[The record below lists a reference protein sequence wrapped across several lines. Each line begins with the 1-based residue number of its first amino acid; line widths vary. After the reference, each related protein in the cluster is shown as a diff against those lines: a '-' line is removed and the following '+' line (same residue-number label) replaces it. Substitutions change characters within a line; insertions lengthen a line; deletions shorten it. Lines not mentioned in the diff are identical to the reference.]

1 MTSRPEDR
9 ERLAYLHDTAALLW
23 PAPTRVTLGAAQDG
37 KPPPAGQVTS
47 EFFLIPGESRP
58 RLLVPATRRA
68 AATAARR
75 YGEPGSQT
83 GRLRAAALSFGL
95 SAGLGRAALRS
106 RLRVQAPAGA
116 STIETYLSET
126 LARNVRVSMHLGP
139 ARANRKP
146 VLQVLSTRG
155 ETVGFAKIGIGELTR
170 ELVHAEHRALT
181 RISQARLAS
190 VAIPE
195 VLHLGRWQGLDV
207 LVLGALPVWLPRRP
221 LPAGQL
227 AAAMAEVAG
236 LGGLRQEKLAGGDYL
251 AGLCGRLRT
260 ADPGADRD
268 ALRAALGRLEAGAG
282 DTVLDYGH
290 WHGDWTPWNMAST
303 HQGLLLWDWE
313 RFTGG
318 VPAGFDALHHRLQ
331 TQVVPERR
339 EPLAAARECI
349 ETAPAQLV
357 PFGVGADEAR
367 LTALLYLADLATRYL
382 VDRQATA
389 GARLGSPGTW
399 LIPAIASA
407 VGRL

>member
-9 ERLAYLHDTAALLW
+9 ERLAYLRDTAALFW

-37 KPPPAGQVTS
+37 KPPLADQVTS

-75 YGEPGSQT
+75 YGEPGSRT

-106 RLRVQAPAGA
+106 RLRIHAPPGA
-116 STIETYLSET
+116 STIETYLSQV

-146 VLQVLSTRG
+146 VLQVLSTGG
-155 ETVGFAKIGIGELTR
+155 ETVGFAKVGISELTR
-170 ELVHAEHRALT
+170 ELVLAEHRALT
-181 RISQARLAS
+181 RISQAGLAS
-190 VAIPE
+190 VATPE
-195 VLHLGRWQGLDV
+195 VLHLGRWRGLDV

-221 LPAGQL
+221 LPADQL

-251 AGLCGRLRT
+251 AGLCGRLGT

-268 ALRAALGRLEAGAG
+268 ALRTALRTLEADAG
-282 DTVLDYGH
+282 DAVLDYGH

-331 TQVVPERR
+331 TQVVPKRR
-339 EPLAAARECI
+339 EPLAAAQECI
-349 ETAPAQLV
+349 ETAPAQLA

>member
-9 ERLAYLHDTAALLW
+9 ERLAYLRDTVALLW
-23 PAPTRVTLGAAQDG
+23 PAPTRVTLGAAQAG
-37 KPPPAGQVTS
+37 KPPPADQVTS
-47 EFFLIPGESRP
+47 EFFLIPGERRP

-75 YGEPGSQT
+75 YGEPGSRT
-83 GRLRAAALSFGL
+83 GRLRAAALSSGL

-106 RLRVQAPAGA
+106 RLRVQAPPGA

-146 VLQVLSTRG
+146 VLQVHSPRG
-155 ETVGFAKIGIGELTR
+155 ETVGFAKIGTSELTR

-181 RISQARLAS
+181 RISQAGLAS

-221 LPAGQL
+221 LPADQL

-236 LGGLRQEKLAGGDYL
+236 LGGLRPEKLAGGDYL
-251 AGLCGRLRT
+251 AGLYGRLDR
-260 ADPGADRD
+260 ADPGADRE
-268 ALRAALGRLEAGAG
+268 ALGTALGTLEAGAG
-282 DTVLDYGH
+282 DAVLDHGH

-331 TQVVPERR
+331 TQVVPKRR

-349 ETAPAQLV
+349 DTAPAQLA
-357 PFGVGADEAR
+357 PFGVGAEQAR

-407 VGRL
+407 ASRL